1 MENTTI
7 GELLKSSREAQ
18 NLSLK
23 EVSQKTKIN
32 INILRHLEAN
42 RISEL
47 PYKTYVRGFVKTYA
61 KLVGIADQDA
71 ISSLDFTYGDLSG
84 SEKLFAPKIQEE
96 DEEKAKKEETK
107 DIQNNIKS
115 IVSSMIDKRVLYGIA
130 TIVLIVLIGKA
141 VGSFFNQLSNEQV
154 KMVKKEKVIEPKA
167 EVKKVTDTSVESK
180 STDKEKK
187 DKEAKLAKEKSDK
200 EKKEKE
206 AKLAKE
212 KKEKEAKLAKEKANK
227 EKKDKEAK
235 LAKEK
240 SDKEKKEKEAK
251 LAKEKTDK
259 KEEKKKVVNLNG
271 KFPKVDFYPAPTRM
285 FSIVK
290 DAKEN
295 SDTSILP
302 ARFKNAVEKDKEN
315 VYIRA
320 VDGATWISYQSD
332 EEKIRR
338 FVLKEG
344 RSVLI
349 KGKKILLFMG
359 NVNVARIFYN
369 NQLIKAPTKS
379 GVKSLIFPQSE
390 AQNHEL
396 PLFPS
401 YKGVPYKADV
411 YKANMQE

>member
-47 PYKTYVRGFVKTYA
+47 PNKTYVRGFVKTYA

-167 EVKKVTDTSVESK
+167 IDGLAKTDWNDVLKNNGIKSIQDQLGIKRAIDKVAEVSNNEFGVSNELYSQMKKYSAKYVIYIENRDQNLRKEIGDYTKAISSKYKEEINKMRDRARDELHEMPSLHHSCQAILNKTASMKDINNVGLGIHDSAINHRTLSAVETKSK
-180 STDKEKK
+180 S
-187 DKEAKLAKEKSDK
+187 
-200 EKKEKE
+200 
-206 AKLAKE
+206 
-212 KKEKEAKLAKEKANK
+212 N
-227 EKKDKEAK
+227 
-235 LAKEK
+235 
-240 SDKEKKEKEAK
+240 
-251 LAKEKTDK
+251 
-259 KEEKKKVVNLNG
+259 
-271 KFPKVDFYPAPTRM
+271 
-285 FSIVK
+285 
-290 DAKEN
+290 
-295 SDTSILP
+295 
-302 ARFKNAVEKDKEN
+302 
-315 VYIRA
+315 
-320 VDGATWISYQSD
+320 
-332 EEKIRR
+332 RR
-338 FVLKEG
+338 SF
-344 RSVLI
+344 R
-349 KGKKILLFMG
+349 
-359 NVNVARIFYN
+359 
-369 NQLIKAPTKS
+369 
-379 GVKSLIFPQSE
+379 
-390 AQNHEL
+390 H
-396 PLFPS
+396 
-401 YKGVPYKADV
+401 
-411 YKANMQE
+411 